1 MRLSFTRFL
10 KILFASFFIQTSWS
24 FFSMQ
29 GMGFLFNLFAGA
41 DKDQRKKILKT
52 HKGFFNTHPYMSSYI
67 VGATLRAYDEG
78 NVSPDEIRNFVAI
91 TQTSFASTG
100 DLLFWQTLRPA
111 MLLIAAILA
120 VKSGIIGPLVFVIV
134 FNIFHIFHRIRGI
147 FDGYRMSR
155 DVIYLLKAKR
165 FTAVRQIFEILG
177 AFSAGLLFSLASLKT
192 NYLLFLPIT
201 ILFILLLMKRFSSVL
216 ITLAVLLLIII
227 MVMV

>member
-29 GMGFLFNLFAGA
+29 SMGFLFNLFAGA
-41 DKDQRKKILKT
+41 NKNQRDKIMKN

-67 VGATLRAYDEG
+67 IGATLRAYDEG
-78 NVSPDEIRNFVAI
+78 DVSSEETSNFVAI

-111 MLLIAAILA
+111 LLLIAAILA
-120 VKSGIIGPLVFVIV
+120 LKSGIIGPLVFIITYNV
-134 FNIFHIFHRIRGI
+134 FHLFHRARGI
-147 FDGYRMSR
+147 IDGYQMGR
-155 DVIYLLKAKR
+155 DVIYILKAKR
-165 FTAVRQIFEILG
+165 FTTVRHIFEILG
-177 AFSAGLLFSLASLKT
+177 AFFAGLLFSSVSLGV
-192 NYLLFLPIT
+192 NYLLLLPIT
-201 ILFILLLMKRFSSVL
+201 GLFLLLLIKRFSSVL
-216 ITLAVLLLIII
+216 IILAVLLLFVI

>member
-1 MRLSFTRFL
+1 MRLSFPRFL
-10 KILFASFFIQTSWS
+10 KIFFASFFIQTSWS

-41 DKDQRKKILKT
+41 DKDQRNKILET

-67 VGATLRAYDEG
+67 IGATLRAHDEG

-120 VKSGIIGPLVFVIV
+120 VKSGVIGPIMFVAA
-134 FNIFHIFHRIRGI
+134 FNIFHLFHRIRGI
-147 FDGYRMSR
+147 YDGYHMGR

-165 FTAVRQIFEILG
+165 FIMVRQIFEILG
-177 AFSAGLLFSLASLKT
+177 AFSAGLLFSIASLKID
-192 NYLLFLPIT
+192 YLLILPIIT
-201 ILFILLLMKRFSSVL
+201 LFILLLIKRFSSVL
-216 ITLAVLLLIII
+216 IILAVLLLIII

>member
-29 GMGFLFNLFAGA
+29 SMGFLFNLFAGA
-41 DKDQRKKILKT
+41 NKDQRDKITKT

-67 VGATLRAYDEG
+67 IGATLRAYDEG
-78 NVSPDEIRNFVAI
+78 DVSSEEIRNFVAI

-111 MLLIAAILA
+111 LLLIAAILA
-120 VKSGIIGPLVFVIV
+120 VKSGIIGPLVFIITYNV
-134 FNIFHIFHRIRGI
+134 FHLFHRARGI
-147 FDGYRMSR
+147 IDGYQMGR
-155 DVIYLLKAKR
+155 DVIYILKAKR
-165 FTAVRQIFEILG
+165 FTTVRHIFEILG
-177 AFSAGLLFSLASLKT
+177 AFFTGFLFSLVSLKV
-192 NYLLFLPIT
+192 NYLLLLPIT
-201 ILFILLLMKRFSSVL
+201 VLFLLLLIKRFPSVL
-216 ITLAVLLLIII
+216 IILAVLLLFVI

>member
-29 GMGFLFNLFAGA
+29 SMGFLFNLFAGA
-41 DKDQRKKILKT
+41 NKDQRDKIVKI

-67 VGATLRAYDEG
+67 TGATLRAYDEG
-78 NVSPDEIRNFVAI
+78 DVSPEEIRNFVAI

-111 MLLIAAILA
+111 LLLIAAILA
-120 VKSGIIGPLVFVIV
+120 VKSGVIGPLVFIITYNV
-134 FNIFHIFHRIRGI
+134 FHLFHRARGI
-147 FDGYRMSR
+147 IDGYQMGR
-155 DVIYLLKAKR
+155 DVIYVLKAKR
-165 FTAVRQIFEILG
+165 FTTVRHIFEILG
-177 AFSAGLLFSLASLKT
+177 AFFTGFLFSSVSFEM
-192 NYLLFLPIT
+192 NYLLLLPIT
-201 ILFILLLMKRFSSVL
+201 VLFLLLLIKRFPSVL
-216 ITLAVLLLIII
+216 IILAVLLLFVI